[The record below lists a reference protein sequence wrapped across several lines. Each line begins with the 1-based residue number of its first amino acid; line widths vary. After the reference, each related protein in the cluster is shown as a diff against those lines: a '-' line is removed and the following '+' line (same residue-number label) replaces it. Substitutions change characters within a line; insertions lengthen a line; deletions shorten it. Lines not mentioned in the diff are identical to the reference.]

1 MPDLNKSIFELSQES
16 YEELFERFE
25 TNMKF
30 KGYTLQEWILVL
42 DLRDLRPDYT
52 LDDLDRYTLKII
64 NQTSVISNNYSL
76 ASANFNGLKK
86 SVERS
91 VMIAKQDIVR
101 EIDLYNASNPNPATN
116 KKYPSADKLEAEA
129 YNRTLELQLNL
140 AISEMFFHFWKVQSD
155 KIYLL
160 NQRVTSLNVLK
171 NIESRNTT

>member
-101 EIDLYNASNPNPATN
+101 EIDLYNASNANPATN

-140 AISEMFFHFWKVQSD
+140 AISEMFFHFWKV
-155 KIYLL
+155 
-160 NQRVTSLNVLK
+160 
-171 NIESRNTT
+171 